1 MTSAFDLSLYL
12 VAGRPV
18 VGARGLEDTIRQ
30 AVSGGVT
37 MVQIRDPR
45 AATRDLV
52 EETYALKKLLAPLNI
67 ALIVND
73 RVDVVLAAGADGVH
87 LGQDDMTPSDARRVL
102 GPDFIIGLSVG
113 NPDEFELS
121 RDHLH
126 AVDYL
131 GVGPVRAT
139 STKSDAGES
148 IGIAGLAA
156 IRALTELPIVGI
168 GGLGP
173 GHIAPVI
180 RAGAQGAAVVSAI
193 CGADDPAKAARDLI
207 AEIRSAR

>member
-1 MTSAFDLSLYL
+1 MTTPFDLSLYL
-12 VAGRPV
+12 VAGRPA
-18 VGARGLEDTIRQ
+18 VGARSLEDTIRQ
-30 AVSGGVT
+30 AVTGGVT

-45 AATRDLV
+45 AATRELV
-52 EETYALKKLLAPLNI
+52 EEAYALKKMLTPLHI

-102 GPDFIIGLSVG
+102 GPGFIIGLSVG
-113 NPDEFELS
+113 SPDEFEAS
-121 RDHLH
+121 RDHLD

-139 STKSDAGES
+139 STKSNAGDS
-148 IGIAGLAA
+148 IGVQGLAA

-168 GGLGP
+168 GGLGTRSV
-173 GHIAPVI
+173 APVI
-180 RAGAQGAAVVSAI
+180 RAGAQGVAVVSAI
-193 CGADDPAKAARDLI
+193 CGARDPAEAARELI

>member
-1 MTSAFDLSLYL
+1 MTTPFDLSLYL
-12 VAGRPV
+12 VAGRPT

-30 AVSGGVT
+30 AVTGGVT

-45 AATRDLV
+45 AATRELV
-52 EETYALKKLLAPLNI
+52 EETYELKKLLAPLNI

-87 LGQDDMTPSDARRVL
+87 LGQDDMAPSDARRLL
-102 GPDFIIGLSVG
+102 GPGFIIGLSIG
-113 NPDEFELS
+113 SPDEFQAS

-139 STKSDAGES
+139 STKSNAGDS
-148 IGIAGLAA
+148 IGVEGLAA

-168 GGLGP
+168 GGLGA
-173 GHIAPVI
+173 GYIAPVI
-180 RAGAQGAAVVSAI
+180 RAGAQGVAVVSAI
-193 CGADDPAKAARDLI
+193 CGAR
-207 AEIRSAR
+207 RSGGSGA

>member
-1 MTSAFDLSLYL
+1 MRPHFDLSLYL
-12 VAGRPV
+12 VAGAPV
-18 VGARGLEDTIRQ
+18 AGARGLFETVRE

-45 AATRDLV
+45 AATRRLV
-52 EETYALKKLLAPLNI
+52 EETYALKKLLQPQNV

-87 LGQDDMTPSDARRVL
+87 LGQDDMTASDARRLL
-102 GPDFIIGLSVG
+102 GDDFIIGLSIG
-113 NPDEFELS
+113 TPAEFDAS

-131 GVGPVRAT
+131 GVGPVCST
-139 STKSDAGES
+139 STKSDAGNA
-148 IGIAGLAA
+148 IGVEGLAK
-156 IRALTELPIVGI
+156 IRALTALPIVGI
-168 GGLGP
+168 GGLAVGQI
-173 GHIAPVI
+173 GDVV
-180 RAGAQGAAVVSAI
+180 RAGAAGAAVVSAI
-193 CGADDPAKAARDLI
+193 CGADDPKDAARELI

>member
-1 MTSAFDLSLYL
+1 MTAPFDLSLYL
-12 VAGRPV
+12 VAGRPA

-30 AVSGGVT
+30 AVAGGVT

-52 EETYALKKLLAPLNI
+52 EETYALKKLLAPLNV

-87 LGQDDMTPSDARRVL
+87 LGQDDMTPSDARRLL
-102 GPDFIIGLSVG
+102 GPDLIIGLSVG
-113 NPDEFELS
+113 NPGEFEAS

-139 STKSDAGES
+139 STKSNAGDS
-148 IGIAGLAA
+148 IGVEGLAA

-168 GGLGP
+168 GGLGA
-173 GHIAPVI
+173 GSVAPVI
-180 RAGAQGAAVVSAI
+180 RAGAQGVAVVSAI
-193 CGADDPAKAARDLI
+193 CGAGDAAEAARGLI